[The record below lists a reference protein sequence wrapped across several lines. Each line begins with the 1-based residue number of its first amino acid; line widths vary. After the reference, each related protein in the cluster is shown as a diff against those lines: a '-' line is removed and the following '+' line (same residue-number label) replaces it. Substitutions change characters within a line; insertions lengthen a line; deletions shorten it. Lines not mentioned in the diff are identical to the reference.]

1 MAVLPTPESDPES
14 DSDSEP
20 EFRPVPDG
28 ELSDSLELVRKA
40 KDGDDS
46 AFSELLNRYY
56 LRMLPFVRSRF
67 NADLRAQ
74 MESSDA
80 LHEAMLNA
88 IKGFE
93 HFQVRSNKELA
104 AWFMRVIENYL
115 ISAARAGRA
124 QRRDRDREVPL
135 DGMKSNA
142 DETAPRATPADPA
155 AGPLDLTAQHE
166 QNRIYLECLE
176 ALEPEQRQVIQL
188 RHGTN
193 PGWADIAQIM
203 GRSPDAA
210 RMLYGRALIQLQKIM
225 RRRGL
230 DSSS

>member
-1 MAVLPTPESDPES
+1 MAVLPTPEFDPDS
-14 DSDSEP
+14 DSDP

-40 KDGDDS
+40 KEGDDS

-67 NADLRAQ
+67 NADLRTQ
-74 MESSDA
+74 MESGDA

-115 ISAARAGRA
+115 ISAARAARA
-124 QRRDRDREVPL
+124 QKRDRDREVPL
-135 DGMKSNA
+135 DGAKS
-142 DETAPRATPADPA
+142 DPDDSAPRAPPADPA

-193 PGWADIAQIM
+193 QSWADIAQTM
-203 GRSPDAA
+203 ERSPDAA
-210 RMLYGRALIQLQKIM
+210 RMLYGRALVQLQKIM

-230 DSSS
+230 DSTS

>member
-1 MAVLPTPESDPES
+1 MAVIPTPEFDSEFDSDP
-14 DSDSEP
+14 D
-20 EFRPVPDG
+20 FRPLPEG
-28 ELSDSLELVRKA
+28 ELSDSLELVRRA
-40 KDGDDS
+40 KGGDDS

-56 LRMLPFVRSRF
+56 QRMLPFVRSRF
-67 NADLRAQ
+67 NAELRAQ
-74 MESSDA
+74 MESGDA

-115 ISAARAGRA
+115 ISAARAARA
-124 QRRDRDREVPL
+124 QKRDRDREVPL
-135 DGMKSNA
+135 DGAKFNA
-142 DETAPRATPADPA
+142 DETAPQSPTADSA
-155 AGPLDLTAQHE
+155 AGPLDLTAQRE

-176 ALEPEQRQVIQL
+176 ELEPEPRQVIQL

-193 PGWADIAQIM
+193 QSWADIAETM
-203 GRSPDAA
+203 ERSPDAA
-210 RMLYGRALIQLQKIM
+210 RMLYGRALIQLQRIM

-230 DSSS
+230 DSTS

>member
-1 MAVLPTPESDPES
+1 MAAIPTPEFDPES
-14 DSDSEP
+14 DSDP
-20 EFRPVPDG
+20 ELRPVPDG

-40 KDGDDS
+40 KQGDDS

-124 QRRDRDREVPL
+124 QRRDRNREVPF
-135 DGMKSNA
+135 DGLKSSS
-142 DETAPRATPADPA
+142 DDTAPRAAPADPH
-155 AGPLDLTAQHE
+155 AGPLDLTAQRE
-166 QNRIYLECLE
+166 QKRIYIECLE

-188 RHGTN
+188 RHGKN
-193 PGWADIAQIM
+193 QSWSDIAEIM
-203 GRSPDAA
+203 GRSPDAS
-210 RMLYGRALIQLQKIM
+210 RMLYARALVQLQKIM